1 MGKAIIH
8 STAFVRSRRVT
19 TLSGHDRGFLS
30 SRWYSFKAALAGVW
44 YVLRTQ
50 PNAWIEV
57 GALTLIGIAG
67 WQLHIQVWEWGLL
80 GLTVFVVLA
89 MEAMNTAVE
98 SAVDLASPEYHPLA
112 KIAKDAAAGA
122 MIFTVLGSICV
133 AAAIFGPRLW
143 ALFFGGP
150 IG

>member
-1 MGKAIIH
+1 MGKAILP
-8 STAFVRSRRVT
+8 SATFTRSKRVT
-19 TLSGHDRGFLS
+19 ALSGHDRGFLN
-30 SRWYSFKAALAGVW
+30 SRWFSFKAAFAGVW

-50 PNAWIEV
+50 PNAWIET
-57 GALTLIGIAG
+57 GALAAIVLAG
-67 WQLHIQVWEWGLL
+67 WQFRIQAWEWGLL
-80 GLTVFVVLA
+80 GLTVFIVLA

-122 MIFTVLGSICV
+122 MIFTVLGSVCV

-143 ALFFGGP
+143 LIFSGAPLG
-150 IG
+150 